1 MDEREFG
8 GQRKDLRVTVNKEFH
23 SVDQFI
29 VEYVQNLS
37 KSGAFIKSD
46 DPLPV
51 GTLVNLRFTLIM
63 DELETIEGEGKVV
76 RVVEPSSGVTS
87 GMGVVF
93 TRLTNYSEK
102 LLNIL
107 LERRGQ

>member
-1 MDEREFG
+1 MSEREFG
-8 GQRKDLRVTVNKEFH
+8 GQRKNKRVTVNRDFR

-29 VEYVQNLS
+29 VEYVQNIS

-63 DELETIEGEGKVV
+63 DELETVEGEGKVV
-76 RVVEPSSGVTS
+76 RVVEPGGQETS

-93 TRLTNYSEK
+93 TRLTNFSEK

-107 LERRGQ
+107 LEHRGE

>member
-1 MDEREFG
+1 MDERQFG
-8 GQRKDLRVTVNKEFH
+8 GQRKDKRVTVNKEFR

-29 VEYVQNLS
+29 VEYVQNIS
-37 KSGAFIKSD
+37 QSGAFIKSA

-76 RVVEPSSGVTS
+76 RVVPDAAGQTP

-93 TRLTNYSEK
+93 TKLTHYSER
-102 LLNIL
+102 LLQRL
-107 LERRGQ
+107 LERPEG

>member
-1 MDEREFG
+1 MGEREFG
-8 GQRKDLRVTVNKEFH
+8 GQRKESRVTVNKEFR

-51 GTLVNLRFTLIM
+51 GTLVNLRFTVIM

-76 RVVEPSSGVTS
+76 RVVEPGGDQTP

-93 TRLTNYSEK
+93 TQLTHYSEK
-102 LLNIL
+102 LLASL
-107 LERRGQ
+107 LERRED

>member
-1 MDEREFG
+1 MDERQFG
-8 GQRKDLRVTVNKEFH
+8 GQRKDKRVTVNKDFQ

-29 VEYVQNLS
+29 VEYVQNIS
-37 KSGAFIKSD
+37 QSGAFIKSA

-76 RVVEPSSGVTS
+76 RVVPAAAGRTP

-93 TRLTNYSEK
+93 TKLTHYSEK
-102 LLNIL
+102 LLQRL
-107 LERRGQ
+107 LERPEG